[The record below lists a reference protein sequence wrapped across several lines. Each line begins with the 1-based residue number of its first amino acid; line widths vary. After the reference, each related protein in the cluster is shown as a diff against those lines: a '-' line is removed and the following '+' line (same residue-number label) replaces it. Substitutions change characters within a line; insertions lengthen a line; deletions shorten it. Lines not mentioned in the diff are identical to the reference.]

1 MKLNKAMF
9 TASTIALLFA
19 GGAIT
24 ANADTP
30 KSTHDVAIE
39 VINGNY
45 GNGDERVTGLKALG
59 LNPDQVQAEVNN
71 ILTGSDTVNE
81 APKAEQTEEPKQVA
95 EVSTVKTTQTEQSVS
110 GIDLSQT
117 TGSIDVN
124 ALANYMVSNT
134 ANASGYSASQ
144 WATIL
149 TLESGGSLTATNP
162 SSGAYGAFQL
172 LGHGEYQG
180 MTLGEQISMASQLP
194 AGSWVVLQ

>member
-9 TASTIALLFA
+9 TASTVALLLA

-30 KSTHDVAIE
+30 KSNHDVAIE

-81 APKAEQTEEPKQVA
+81 APKAETTEEPKQVA

-134 ANASGYSASQ
+134 ANVSGYSASQ